1 MGPMRWSQEL
11 LATFNCVRWEVRG
24 VCCIKL
30 TCCLHSWNPQI
41 SQSKA
46 SSHLLSKILFLFCIC
61 LFENGLSVY
70 VNKLSVAVFNHIPP
84 PAWVEV
90 RASWLT
96 LYVCVC
102 VYTAVCVSVCVC
114 MCVLAYIIK
123 RVHSGMLLNRT
134 TMIYTMSWCN
144 VRRVILGVMLPKT
157 AFPTGL
163 MRMYCFGVAQK
174 ECLQ

>member
-1 MGPMRWSQEL
+1 MGSEGGVLYKADL
-11 LATFNCVRWEVRG
+11 LPPFVESPNLPIEGKLAPAIQNINFILYLFVWKWPKCVCEQTLCGSFQSYPPSCLGRGEGFMTYIVR
-24 VCCIKL
+24 
-30 TCCLHSWNPQI
+30 
-41 SQSKA
+41 
-46 SSHLLSKILFLFCIC
+46 
-61 LFENGLSVY
+61 
-70 VNKLSVAVFNHIPP
+70 
-84 PAWVEV
+84 
-90 RASWLT
+90 
-96 LYVCVC
+96 VCVC
-102 VYTAVCVSVCVC
+102 LYSCMCICMCVY